1 MMYLLCA
8 INNYLNSH
16 LFVVDN
22 FQVTDDKD
30 VRRQIILTTFRKEK
44 KAMVYVA
51 CVPLILSATWDCIKI
66 NLAKVTNDL
75 FRAKYVETVKIQVS
89 VARFDNQQQH
99 CCTFTLCHF
108 PSPSCSFSSRFIQTV
123 GYEEYISPTDSTLM
137 KSCPMII
144 R

>member
-1 MMYLLCA
+1 MMYLHCA
-8 INNYLNSH
+8 ISSYLYSH

-22 FQVTDDKD
+22 FQVTDDKN

-89 VARFDNQQQH
+89 VGRLDKQQH
-99 CCTFTLCHF
+99 CYTFPLSHF
-108 PSPSCSFSSRFIQTV
+108 TSHCCCSSRFIQIV
-123 GYEEYISPTDSTLM
+123 EYEEYISPTDSTLT
-137 KSCPMII
+137 KSCQMII